1 MVQLALN
8 GHPPTLLPPLKVDGV
23 FGATTETRVRE
34 CQRNN
39 GLVPYG
45 VIGNLTRAALGL

>member
-1 MVQLALN
+1 MVQQALN

-23 FGATTETRVRE
+23 FGAKTETRVRE
-34 CQRNN
+34 CQRDN

-45 VIGNLTRAALGL
+45 VVGNLTRAALGL